1 MPLLVGGGGGG
12 LGLPRF
18 STKLEGRSGVAGR
31 FQPPLPV
38 GTTSWPPA
46 GDTACALAAAVM
58 IPHIVSARPR
68 LFILIVVRSLQYAE
82 LPPFQQIQQR
92 QIPRLDAHR
101 GPVKQRPGES
111 GRRRRGQGEHPIAV
125 APPPA

>member
-18 STKLEGRSGVAGR
+18 STKLGGRSGAAGR

-38 GTTSWPPA
+38 GTTSWPPR
-46 GDTACALAAAVM
+46 GDTACAWAAAVM

-68 LFILIVVRSLQYAE
+68 LFSLIVVSSIRRRI
-82 LPPFQQIQQR
+82 PPLQQIQQR
-92 QIPRLDAHR
+92 QIPTVDPLR
-101 GPVKQRPGES
+101 GSVKQGSSR
-111 GRRRRGQGEHPIAV
+111 A
-125 APPPA
+125 

>member
-1 MPLLVGGGGGG
+1 MPLLAGGGGGG

-18 STKLEGRSGVAGR
+18 SRSGAAGR

-38 GTTSWPPA
+38 GATSWPPL

-68 LFILIVVRSLQYAE
+68 LFNLIVVSSITMQNCPLANKS
-82 LPPFQQIQQR
+82 IKH
-92 QIPRLDAHR
+92 QIPRLDAPR
-101 GPVKQRPGES
+101 GPVKQRPG
-111 GRRRRGQGEHPIAV
+111 
-125 APPPA
+125 